1 MAAVSDMEKQSLLEL
16 FGENERRT
24 TLLHHLIA
32 SLMLGCM
39 VMVIVQ
45 FGEALVFHWEGDFLG
60 PLGVLVALEGMY
72 SRRFVRQYDT
82 LSREWLLY
90 RLTEWVV
97 ILAGLKLLI
106 YLLTGIEQLWAD
118 LPLWRANFVDNFF
131 TGEYLFALA
140 VILLVA
146 GLASMFSEELAQLEG
161 DEKLLRWERESQIPV
176 QRKAARLSL
185 ANLIFTI
192 AGGMIFLTG
201 LLRLDWETLWGT
213 TPRSVGGVGYVIAY
227 FVLAL
232 ILLSLTEFSI
242 LRVRWSLEQIPFT
255 RNLAKRWLVYSLIFL
270 LAVGLAAAVLPTR
283 YSVGLLEVGRFLVS
297 LVATLFT
304 LLLIILMTPLFW
316 LMSLLARLVGKQ
328 VRLEPPDLERLV
340 PPAPPPPT
348 TGASWVELLK
358 SILFWLVF
366 VGVIGFSIYT
376 YLSQNRLLVER
387 LRGLP
392 VLGSLVRF
400 MEWLRG
406 RLAGVNERLARRVQ
420 AGLQRL
426 AERRRMALQTW
437 RYVNP
442 HSLPPRQK
450 VMFYYYALLRRAEEA
465 GAPRRPDQTPLEY
478 AARLRS
484 ELPEVEAELGE
495 LTGEFVEARYS
506 QHPISDEKASLVR
519 EVWERIRPAIVRT
532 LRQRR

>member
-1 MAAVSDMEKQSLLEL
+1 MEKQSLLDL
-16 FGENERRT
+16 FNENERRT

-45 FGEALVFHWEGDFLG
+45 FGEALVYHWEGDFLG

-82 LSREWLLY
+82 LSREWWLY

-106 YLLTGIEQLWAD
+106 YLLTGIDQLWAD
-118 LPLWRANFVDNFF
+118 LPLWRANFIENFF

-140 VILLVA
+140 IILMVA

-176 QRKAARLSL
+176 QRKAARASL

-201 LLRLDWETLWGT
+201 LMRLDWETLWGIV
-213 TPRSVGGVGYVIAY
+213 PRSVGGVGYVIAY

-242 LRVRWSLEQIPFT
+242 LRVRWSLEEIPFT
-255 RNLAKRWLVYSLIFL
+255 RDLAKRWLVYSLIFL
-270 LAVGLAAAVLPTR
+270 IVVGLVAAVLPTR
-283 YSVGLLEVGRFLVS
+283 YSVGMLEIGRFLVS
-297 LVATLFT
+297 LVVTLFS

-316 LMSLLARLVGKQ
+316 LMSLLAQLMGNPD
-328 VRLEPPDLERLV
+328 RLEPPDLERLI
-340 PPAPPPPT
+340 PSAPAPPAAG
-348 TGASWVELLK
+348 GASWVELLK

-366 VGVIGFSIYT
+366 FSVIGFSLYT
-376 YLSQNRLLVER
+376 YLSQNRLLWER

-392 VLGSLVRF
+392 VLGDLVRF
-400 MEWLRG
+400 FEWLRG

-420 AGLQRL
+420 AGIRRL
-426 AERRRMALQTW
+426 AERRQKALRTW

-442 HSLPPRQK
+442 HSLPPRQR

-478 AARLRS
+478 AARLRN
-484 ELPEVEAELGE
+484 ELPEVDAELSE

-506 QHPISDEKASLVR
+506 KHLISEEKAGLVR
-519 EVWERIRPAIVRT
+519 EVWERIRPALAHA
-532 LRQRR
+532 LRKRP